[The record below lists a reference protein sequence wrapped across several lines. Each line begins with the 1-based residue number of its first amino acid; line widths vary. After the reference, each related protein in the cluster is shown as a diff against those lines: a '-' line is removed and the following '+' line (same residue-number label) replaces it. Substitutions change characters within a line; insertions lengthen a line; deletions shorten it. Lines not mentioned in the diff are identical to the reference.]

1 MRITEALVAEH
12 VIFRGVFD
20 QIERV
25 LPSLTTPG
33 EVRTMASVVQ
43 GMLERHAD
51 AEANLAYLAL
61 DHVLEDKGHLDR
73 MHEDHHE
80 IDSRLKQAQSAKTCA
95 EGRRLLKA
103 ALSSGREHFRLEE
116 RALFPLLDRVLQ
128 KETLDEL
135 GNAWLRRVAS
145 PELAVEER

>member
-12 VIFRGVFD
+12 RIFRGVFD

-25 LPSLTTPG
+25 LPSLTTPA
-33 EVRTMASVVQ
+33 EVRTMASVIQ
-43 GMLERHAD
+43 GMLESHAD

-61 DHVLEDKGHLDR
+61 DHILQEKGHLDR

-80 IDSRLKQAQSAKTCA
+80 IDSRLEQAHSAKTCA

-103 ALSSGREHFRLEE
+103 ALHSGREHFRLEE
-116 RALFPLLDRVLQ
+116 RVLFPLLERVLE
-128 KETLDEL
+128 KETLEEL
-135 GNAWLRRVAS
+135 GSAWVLRVRAQEAVA
-145 PELAVEER
+145 E